1 MGFGW
6 VRLKAMA
13 VTQRVMNLHYRE
25 VLWRSAG
32 EILEVVF
39 KSRQPIQI
47 VVECILLAC
56 LLGIALDLITAN
68 VAVEYFTVH
77 HPHVVDSQSPWV
89 IALVWGIG
97 ASWWFGAIAGV
108 VLAALNL
115 RRSQPVSTSIIRGW
129 MFRACVIL
137 WLVMIGILAVSYVGI
152 GFLPIEPKDAKFE
165 SNRRIMSV
173 AFAHMTEYVL
183 GVFALIIVGRKVVRH
198 PLSPV

>member
-6 VRLKAMA
+6 VRLKAIA

-39 KSRQPIQI
+39 KYRQPIQI
-47 VVECILLAC
+47 VVECILFAC

-77 HPHVVDSQSPWV
+77 HPHVVDSKSPWV
-89 IALVWGIG
+89 MALVWGSG

-108 VLAALNL
+108 VLAALIL
-115 RRSQPVSTSIIRGW
+115 RRSQPILTSMIRGW
-129 MFRACVIL
+129 MFWTCVIL

-165 SNRRIMSV
+165 SNRRMMSV

-183 GVFALIIVGRKVVRH
+183 GVIALIIVGRKVVRQER
-198 PLSPV
+198 

>member
-1 MGFGW
+1 
-6 VRLKAMA
+6 MA

-25 VLWRSAG
+25 VRCRCAG

-39 KSRQPIQI
+39 KYRQPIQI
-47 VVECILLAC
+47 VVECIMFAC

-89 IALVWGIG
+89 MALAWGIG
-97 ASWWFGAIAGV
+97 ASWWFGAIAGI
-108 VLAALNL
+108 VLATLNL
-115 RRSQPVSTSIIRGW
+115 RRSQPLSASTIRVW
-129 MFRACVIL
+129 LLRACVVL
-137 WLVMIGILAVSYVGI
+137 WLVMISILAVSYFGI

-183 GVFALIIVGRKVVRH
+183 GVIALIFVGRTVVRQEG
-198 PLSPV
+198 

>member
-1 MGFGW
+1 MGVGCE
-6 VRLKAMA
+6 RLRARA
-13 VTQRVMNLHYRE
+13 ATQRVMKIHYRE
-25 VLWRSAG
+25 AQLGSIG
-32 EILEVVF
+32 EILLGMSKFRE
-39 KSRQPIQI
+39 PIQI
-47 VVECILLAC
+47 VLECTLLAC

-89 IALVWGIG
+89 MALVWGTG
-97 ASWWFGAIAGV
+97 ASWWFGAIAGI

-115 RRSQPVSTSIIRGW
+115 RRSQPVSISIIRGW
-129 MFRACVIL
+129 MIRACVVL
-137 WLVMIGILAVSYVGI
+137 WIVMVGILAVSYVGI

-183 GVFALIIVGRKVVRH
+183 GVIALIVVGRKVVRQER
-198 PLSPV
+198 